1 VRGLAGFG
9 EVSYVLYPWLVPA
22 LRVEYLKLSPTGGPA
37 ATDLR
42 MTAGVAAL
50 IRPNLKL
57 TLAAMVEKA
66 NGAPPGGWGPASGM
80 AVPPTLTGSV
90 GPELEAVTLG
100 LAFAF

>member
-1 VRGLAGFG
+1 
-9 EVSYVLYPWLVPA
+9 VLYPWLVPA

-37 ATDLR
+37 VTDLR
-42 MTAGVAAL
+42 MLGGVAAL

-57 TLAAMVEKA
+57 TLTAQVEKA
-66 NGAPPGGWGPASGM
+66 NGAPPGGWAPASGM
-80 AVPPTLTGSV
+80 ALPATPTGSV